1 MAVKQIGENRDFDTR
16 EFMIDS
22 AEDVVNLPTNVG
34 WGSVALCAS
43 DNTLY
48 TLTSEKEWKLLGFD
62 AE

>member
-34 WGSVALCAS
+34 
-43 DNTLY
+43 
-48 TLTSEKEWKLLGFD
+48 
-62 AE
+62 